1 MADIVIGTSLPQ
13 TGPYAETQFLQYS
26 RAYDLWARDVNAA
39 GGLLGRPVR
48 LLWYDDLGQPEQCVE
63 NFRRLIHDD
72 KVDLL
77 LGPCHS
83 ILIEPMAHVT
93 EEAEMLLLE
102 GSGSVSEMF
111 RQGRK
116 WLFLCWDADC
126 NYMKSFL
133 EFMSSPSNPKRV
145 SRVGS
150 LAGNR
155 PRGLGHARGV
165 RDHAARMG
173 LEVAFDEL
181 TSGPP
186 DYADVFR
193 RAKASGAEV
202 IMWDIEA
209 RGDDKKRAIADA
221 IEAGFAA
228 SQLWLSES
236 PGQKVEDGVFSRVT
250 WLPSDPRPMSKKFND
265 DFQTLSGVEPEY
277 HSAGGYACGQVLQQ
291 AVEATASLD
300 NHKLRQAVLDMSFDT
315 VMGRLRFGDDGLPV
329 ASFPVAQWQNGV
341 PEIVFP
347 DEAKTKSVQFP

>member
-1 MADIVIGTSLPQ
+1 MAEIVIGTSLPQ

-26 RAYDLWARDVNAA
+26 RAYDLWVKDVNAA

-48 LLWYDDLGQPEQCVE
+48 LLWYDDLGQPEKCQE
-63 NFRRLIHDD
+63 NFQRLIHED

-93 EEAEMLLLE
+93 EKAEMLLLE

-133 EFMSSPSNPKRV
+133 EFMSSPSNPKKV

-150 LAGNR
+150 VAGNR

-165 RDHAARMG
+165 REHSARMG

-181 TSGPP
+181 TTGTP
-186 DYADVFR
+186 DYPDIFR
-193 RAKASGAEV
+193 RAKASGAEA

-221 IEAGFAA
+221 IDAGFAP

-250 WLPSDPRPMSKKFND
+250 WLPSDPRPMSKKFD
-265 DFQTLSGVEPEY
+265 ADFRALSGVEPEY

-291 AVEATASLD
+291 AVQATGSLD
-300 NHKLRQAVLDMSFDT
+300 NHKLREAVLKMTFDT
-315 VMGRLRFGDDGLPV
+315 VMGQLRFGEDGLPV

-341 PEIVFP
+341 PELVFP
-347 DEAKTKSVQFP
+347 EAAKTKSAQFQ